1 MRGPSQLRITNL
13 PNAEQN
19 LLPLLLL
26 LLPLPNFIS
35 PLFYL
40 TIFSN
45 RAAGL
50 MASRPPT
57 ITHRDPSCVTRRK
70 PYEASPFGLTAT
82 EPSSVAGALDA
93 Q

>member
-1 MRGPSQLRITNL
+1 MWMRGPSQLRITNL

-19 LLPLLLL
+19 LLLLLL
-26 LLPLPNFIS
+26 LLLNFIS
-35 PLFYL
+35 PLFFL

-45 RAAGL
+45 RAAGP

-70 PYEASPFGLTAT
+70 PYEASPFGLMAT
-82 EPSSVAGALDA
+82 EPSSVAGARDA